1 MKKICCFVIMILLV
15 LSLISAAS
23 AAGYTLPEKMQRQLE
38 VGSGLKG
45 TFTIHGNADA
55 EMNPLIHS
63 LQNAEFEIRGI
74 QYEGNKHY
82 YIYQQGENEAMDALT
97 EYCTVGSEQ
106 YLRSDFLKEKSYLL
120 PDLDH
125 LINRWLKSEGE
136 NPSVFP
142 DLLRSVIGNS
152 EQDELST
159 DTLERQLEMWI
170 SAFSAESAV
179 QSGDGSP
186 RLSQSFRIPVE
197 ELYST
202 ATELIRT
209 ISSSE
214 TYMGYFREI
223 LSKEQIDTY
232 LNPELGYYYVDAMKQ
247 LDMEGEILFTRTVS
261 TLGELI
267 QSSLVLPMDPE
278 KTGYVSVTL
287 ENNETRK
294 SIFFTG
300 PRGMLYLELPM
311 NFDPKADD
319 FENEMFRFALVDNE
333 NEEAKNV
340 ALRITASKKIEKYEN
355 TEEGKVH
362 EKEEYLLRIV
372 RDTDG
377 LPEAVTEDLIPQM
390 AETEA
395 EILVH
400 YYSKPQ
406 LSSPTTLELSCRIIQ
421 GEYNFDF
428 EGTVKTA
435 SPWIY
440 SPFSVEGAVSAAD
453 YEKEDFDLMKEEWIR
468 SAEEKLARI
477 PEEIKQSDDETE
489 PAGVDEIPAEK
500 ENEENA
506 EPAEEPDET
515 EEVQPFDLTE
525 TNENVDPSE
534 SNHENEP
541 IG

>member
-45 TFTIHGNADA
+45 TFSIHGNADA

-152 EQDELST
+152 EQGELST

-223 LSKEQIDTY
+223 LSKEQDT
-232 LNPELGYYYVDAMKQ
+232 
-247 LDMEGEILFTRTVS
+247 I
-261 TLGELI
+261 
-267 QSSLVLPMDPE
+267 
-278 KTGYVSVTL
+278 
-287 ENNETRK
+287 
-294 SIFFTG
+294 
-300 PRGMLYLELPM
+300 MLM
-311 NFDPKADD
+311 
-319 FENEMFRFALVDNE
+319 
-333 NEEAKNV
+333 
-340 ALRITASKKIEKYEN
+340 
-355 TEEGKVH
+355 
-362 EKEEYLLRIV
+362 
-372 RDTDG
+372 
-377 LPEAVTEDLIPQM
+377 Q
-390 AETEA
+390 
-395 EILVH
+395 
-400 YYSKPQ
+400 
-406 LSSPTTLELSCRIIQ
+406 
-421 GEYNFDF
+421 
-428 EGTVKTA
+428 
-435 SPWIY
+435 
-440 SPFSVEGAVSAAD
+440 
-453 YEKEDFDLMKEEWIR
+453 
-468 SAEEKLARI
+468 
-477 PEEIKQSDDETE
+477 
-489 PAGVDEIPAEK
+489 
-500 ENEENA
+500 
-506 EPAEEPDET
+506 
-515 EEVQPFDLTE
+515 
-525 TNENVDPSE
+525 
-534 SNHENEP
+534 
-541 IG
+541 